1 MNLTG
6 AGLTLY
12 LISVLL
18 IAAVSDIRFQKIP
31 NLLTYSA
38 MFIGIAY
45 HTAMNGWAGLLFSL
59 EGLGLGI
66 AVLIVF
72 YLWGGMGAGDVKL
85 MGAVGGLLGP
95 KGVFDAFLFTAIIGG
110 IYSIVILAIHGYL
123 KEIAQRLLM
132 SLKTFIFT
140 KQFVYMTPIENK
152 KKPKL
157 CYGVAIAIG
166 TIFSVS
172 KRFI

>member
-1 MNLTG
+1 MYLNLFLS
-6 AGLTLY
+6 A
-12 LISVLL
+12 VLL
-18 IAAVSDIRFQKIP
+18 IAVIYDIRFQKIP
-31 NLLTYSA
+31 NLLTYPT
-38 MFIGIAY
+38 MFVAIAY
-45 HTAMNGWAGLLFSL
+45 HTMMNGLAGLLFSL

-72 YLWGGMGAGDVKL
+72 YLMGGMGAGDVKL

-123 KEIAQRLLM
+123 KETAKRLLI
-132 SLKTFIFT
+132 SLKTFIFIKEFIYVT
-140 KQFVYMTPIENK
+140 REENK

-157 CYGVAIAIG
+157 CYGVAIALG
-166 TIFSVS
+166 TLCSVS

>member
-6 AGLTLY
+6 AGLILY
-12 LISVLL
+12 LSSVLL
-18 IAAVSDIRFQKIP
+18 IAGVSDIRSHKIP
-31 NLLTYSA
+31 NWLTYPT
-38 MFIGIAY
+38 MFVAIAY
-45 HTAMNGWAGLLFSL
+45 HTTMNGLSGLLFSL
-59 EGLGLGI
+59 EGLALGI
-66 AVLIVF
+66 AFLLVF
-72 YLWGGMGAGDVKL
+72 YLLGGMGAGDVKL

-123 KEIAQRLLM
+123 KETAKRLLI
-132 SLKTFIFT
+132 SLKTFIFI
-140 KQFVYMTPIENK
+140 KEFFYITPAENK

-157 CYGVAIAIG
+157 CYGVAIALG
-166 TIFSVS
+166 TLCSVS